1 VTDTGTSA
9 RSGFQAEIDLEAE
22 PDDSA
27 LVFAFHEG
35 RLLVRRHDDWAEPI
49 AYGDA
54 AAFLEGSV
62 ARIYLGRLDGRPCF
76 AIPLGAAPDASPGF
90 AVLGL
95 RELFGQLEEPLH
107 GVAGRAFQIVEWYLS
122 HAFCGRCGSQTE
134 LAAGER
140 ARGCPNCGATYFP
153 RINPAVIMLVERDG
167 RMLLARNK
175 LFRGPWYSCL
185 AGFVEPGESLEEAV
199 AREVLEEAGIEI
211 EGITYAASQPW
222 PFPSQ
227 LMIGFYAR
235 HRSGEIKVQ
244 DSEILDAAWFSPR
257 ELPQMPGRFSLARQL
272 IDGFLAR
279 ASTTGAKGLD
289 VGGDRAQRG
298 V

>member
-1 VTDTGTSA
+1 M
-9 RSGFQAEIDLEAE
+9 GFLAEIDLEAQ
-22 PDDSA
+22 PADSA

-35 RLLVRRHDDWAEPI
+35 RLLVRRHEDRAAPV
-49 AYGDA
+49 AYGA
-54 AAFLEGSV
+54 VAGALKGAI

-76 AIPLGAAPDASPGF
+76 AIPLATEPEMPPGHAF
-90 AVLGL
+90 LGL
-95 RELFGQLEEPLH
+95 RELFGQLEEPIH

-140 ARGCPNCGATYFP
+140 ARGCPRCGATYFP
-153 RINPAVIMLVERDG
+153 RINPAVIMLVEREG

-199 AREVLEEAGIEI
+199 AREVLEEVGIEV
-211 EGITYAASQPW
+211 EGISYSASQPW
-222 PFPSQ
+222 PFPSP
-227 LMIGFYAR
+227 G
-235 HRSGEIKVQ
+235 
-244 DSEILDAAWFSPR
+244 

-272 IDGFLAR
+272 IDGFLENSQLRAR
-279 ASTTGAKGLD
+279 RDST
-289 VGGDRAQRG
+289 
-298 V
+298 

>member
-1 VTDTGTSA
+1 M
-9 RSGFQAEIDLEAE
+9 GFLAEIDLEAQ
-22 PDDSA
+22 PADSA

-35 RLLVRRHDDWAEPI
+35 RLLVRRHEDRAEPVS
-49 AYGDA
+49 YGGVA
-54 AAFLEGSV
+54 AALDDAI

-76 AIPLGAAPDASPGF
+76 AIPLATEPETPPGHAF
-90 AVLGL
+90 LGL
-95 RELFGQLEEPLH
+95 RELFGQLPEPIH
-107 GVAGRAFQIVEWYLS
+107 GVAGRAFQIVEWYRN

-153 RINPAVIMLVERDG
+153 RINPAVIMLVEREG

-175 LFRGPWYSCL
+175 LFLGPWYSCL

-199 AREVLEEAGIEI
+199 AREVLEEVGIEV
-211 EGITYAASQPW
+211 EGITYSASQPW

-244 DSEILDAAWFSPR
+244 DSEILDAGWFSTGD
-257 ELPQMPGRFSLARQL
+257 LPQMPGRFSLARQL
-272 IDGFLAR
+272 IDGFLENPSQAR
-279 ASTTGAKGLD
+279 ARNDS
-289 VGGDRAQRG
+289 R
-298 V
+298 

>member
-1 VTDTGTSA
+1 M
-9 RSGFQAEIDLEAE
+9 GFLAEIDLEAE
-22 PDDSA
+22 PGESD

-35 RLLVRRHDDWAEPI
+35 RLLIQRDEDGAEPVTY
-49 AYGDA
+49 ADVA
-54 AAFLEGSV
+54 ALVEGAI

-76 AIPLGAAPDASPGF
+76 AIPLATEPETPTGLAF
-90 AVLGL
+90 LGL
-95 RELFGQLEEPLH
+95 RELFGQLTEPIH

-153 RINPAVIMLVERDG
+153 RINPAVIMLVEHEG

-199 AREVLEEAGIEI
+199 AREVLEEVGIDV
-211 EGITYAASQPW
+211 EGITYSASQPW

-235 HRSGEIKVQ
+235 YRSGEIKVQ
-244 DSEILDAAWFSPR
+244 DSEILDAAWFSPGD
-257 ELPQMPGRFSLARQL
+257 LPQMPGRFSLARRL
-272 IDGFLAR
+272 IDGFVER
-279 ASTTGAKGLD
+279 ESSPGAQGLD
-289 VGGDRAQRG
+289 VGGDRVQRG
-298 V
+298 L

>member
-140 ARGCPNCGATYFP
+140 ARGCPSCGATFES
-153 RINPAVIMLVERDG
+153 RVERFAS
-167 RMLLARNK
+167 RRILLC
-175 LFRGPWYSCL
+175 P
-185 AGFVEPGESLEEAV
+185 
-199 AREVLEEAGIEI
+199 
-211 EGITYAASQPW
+211 T
-222 PFPSQ
+222 
-227 LMIGFYAR
+227 
-235 HRSGEIKVQ
+235 
-244 DSEILDAAWFSPR
+244 
-257 ELPQMPGRFSLARQL
+257 
-272 IDGFLAR
+272 
-279 ASTTGAKGLD
+279 
-289 VGGDRAQRG
+289 
-298 V
+298 

>member
-1 VTDTGTSA
+1 M
-9 RSGFQAEIDLEAE
+9 GFLAEIDLEAE

-27 LVFAFHEG
+27 LVFVFHEG
-35 RLLVRRHDDWAEPI
+35 RLLVRRNEDRAEPVD
-49 AYGDA
+49 YGA
-54 AAFLEGSV
+54 VAGALEGAI

-76 AIPLGAAPDASPGF
+76 AIPLAAEPETPPGHAF
-90 AVLGL
+90 LGL
-95 RELFGQLEEPLH
+95 RELFGQLEEPIH
-107 GVAGRAFQIVEWYLS
+107 GVAGRAFQIVEWYLN

-140 ARGCPNCGATYFP
+140 ARGCPSCGATYFP
-153 RINPAVIMLVERDG
+153 RINPAVIMLVEREG

-175 LFRGPWYSCL
+175 LFRGPFYSCL

-199 AREVLEEAGIEI
+199 AREVLEEVGIEI

-227 LMIGFYAR
+227 LMIGFHAR

-244 DSEILDAAWFSPR
+244 DSEILDAAWFSAA
-257 ELPQMPGRFSLARQL
+257 ELPQLPGRFSLARQL
-272 IDGFLAR
+272 IDGFLTN
-279 ASTTGAKGLD
+279 ASAAGPKALD
-289 VGGDRAQRG
+289 VGGDRVQRG